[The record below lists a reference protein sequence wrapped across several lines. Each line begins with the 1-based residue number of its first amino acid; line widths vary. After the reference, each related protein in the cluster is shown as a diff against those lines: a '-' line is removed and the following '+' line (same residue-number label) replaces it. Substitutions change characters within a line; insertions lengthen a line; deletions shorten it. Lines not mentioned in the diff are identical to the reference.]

1 MTLFFK
7 KHSPN
12 AIIPQKAGPN
22 EVGYDLTLIKLV
34 KTYGTKTTMYDTD
47 ISVEPS
53 PGYYT
58 EIIPRSS
65 LSKTGYI
72 MSNSVGIIDPTYRGT
87 LKICVTRIDDSLP
100 ELTLPCKKFQLIIR
114 KMHTL
119 PSQEVNNLTT
129 TKRGFGGFG
138 STDYLNLGC

>member
-34 KTYGTKTTMYDTD
+34 KVYGTKTTMYDTD
-47 ISVEPS
+47 ISIEPP

-65 LSKTGYI
+65 LGKTGYI
-72 MSNSVGIIDPTYRGT
+72 MSNSIGIIDPTYRGT
-87 LKICVTRIDDSLP
+87 LKICMTRIDDSLP
-100 ELTLPCKKFQLIIR
+100 GISLAF
-114 KMHTL
+114 
-119 PSQEVNNLTT
+119 
-129 TKRGFGGFG
+129 
-138 STDYLNLGC
+138 